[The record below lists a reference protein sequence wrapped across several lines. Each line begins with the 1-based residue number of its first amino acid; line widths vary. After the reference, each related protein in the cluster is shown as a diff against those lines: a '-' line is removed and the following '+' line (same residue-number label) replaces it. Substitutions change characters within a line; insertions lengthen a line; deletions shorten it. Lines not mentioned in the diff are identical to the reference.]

1 MGVVFVASYNSNFLF
16 LGFYSLFDIGCG
28 DATMI
33 GQYVRWALVNLK
45 ELSLS
50 LNLPALAIQDKG
62 KFFILLLY
70 RAFKSSSL
78 ELSMCRLYSLLVVHV
93 NVVALIYALY

>member
-1 MGVVFVASYNSNFLF
+1 VHKKTFRQFNKFGIWENGILFRNGLRVGVVSVASYNSNCLF
-16 LGFYSLFDIGCG
+16 WVFTVLVDIGCG

-50 LNLPALAIQDKG
+50 LNLPALAIQD
-62 KFFILLLY
+62 
-70 RAFKSSSL
+70 
-78 ELSMCRLYSLLVVHV
+78 
-93 NVVALIYALY
+93 